1 MFNKPIKKSLR
12 FQHYQVGVV
21 LIIAIALVLLTFAL
35 LADGRNYLGVDGTAL
50 GWIVRIVIL
59 VVAAG
64 AVFAAYANGRGRTY
78 DFKSD
83 TLVITDN
90 GFGVTEHTKIIS
102 LTPQSVSSLSV
113 EQSMVEKMID
123 VGTVVISVD
132 GASSPATYRIE
143 DIDYPDEF
151 LAELNKYLHSAPA
164 K

>member
-21 LIIAIALVLLTFAL
+21 LGIAIALVLLTFAL
-35 LADGRNYLGVDGTAL
+35 LADGREYLGVDGTAL
-50 GWIVRIVIL
+50 GWITRIVIL
-59 VVAAG
+59 LVAAG
-64 AVFAAYANGRGRTY
+64 AVFAAYSNGRGRAY
-78 DFKSD
+78 EFKNN

-102 LTPQSVSSLSV
+102 LTPQSISSISV
-113 EQSMVEKMID
+113 EQSMLKKMID

-132 GASSPATYRIE
+132 GVSSPATYRIE

-151 LAELNKYLHSAPA
+151 LAELNKYLHSAPV